1 MRKRVGGRGG
11 ARFKILSRR
20 LALAAAGSL
29 GLALPAH
36 AQHYSSIVG
45 FGDSYVDTGNA
56 VRADP
61 ALLATYPTGRFSGGT
76 NYVDTLSAIYRLP
89 VLNLAW
95 GGATTGAIPGP
106 VPSFA
111 LQTTGFLGL
120 GGAVPPSSLLL
131 VNIGG
136 NDADYYAHGGGSLA
150 GAPTAAAGSAAL
162 ATTSLKALVASG
174 ARTLVWTAGDAG
186 GLPYNIASGPAIA
199 GVASAYSHSYNN
211 LMQPQ
216 LARIAAAGVRV
227 EYVDLSLLQ
236 KEIYADPAR
245 FGVANPGVCPAS
257 CIGNPAQQSQ
267 YLFYVDGIHLTSLGF
282 AILGEYIANRL
293 NAPETIAPASD
304 LSLYP
309 VSAFAGALMARMDLF
324 NAPGLSASSG
334 FLAYAGPGGVDS
346 ASGSPWQVYIQ
357 PRGGLGS
364 RSSAGNAAGYDWSAL
379 GGSIGLEYRL
389 AANWLVGG
397 ALDMTGQYQTLN
409 GGAGSSQL
417 QSTQLGLYSA
427 WSGRNLFAQGVVSF
441 GWLDY
446 SNSRPGVVSTIT
458 SSPTGETFGLA
469 AKTGYLFDINPSTRL
484 GPILGVIYAQS
495 NIGAYNESGDPLL
508 TLNVAK
514 QNLEATLGSAGAQLR
529 QAFEIGGDAV
539 DTFLNVTAEN
549 NFQGYGRVI
558 QFSALSAP
566 LIVNTYDAQQLPNHA
581 FARVALGAEV
591 KLTSSMSS
599 TLYLSQTVGQPGGQ
613 DFAASGAL
621 NWSF

>member
-1 MRKRVGGRGG
+1 MRM
-11 ARFKILSRR
+11 
-20 LALAAAGSL
+20 
-29 GLALPAH
+29 PA
-36 AQHYSSIVG
+36 
-45 FGDSYVDTGNA
+45 D
-56 VRADP
+56 R
-61 ALLATYPTGRFSGGT
+61 
-76 NYVDTLSAIYRLP
+76 
-89 VLNLAW
+89 
-95 GGATTGAIPGP
+95 
-106 VPSFA
+106 
-111 LQTTGFLGL
+111 
-120 GGAVPPSSLLL
+120 
-131 VNIGG
+131 
-136 NDADYYAHGGGSLA
+136 SLA
-150 GAPTAAAGSAAL
+150 RQPRPPAARRSPRPASRLWSPPAPARWSGRP
-162 ATTSLKALVASG
+162 AT
-174 ARTLVWTAGDAG
+174 RG

-199 GVASAYSHSYNN
+199 GVASAYSQTYNN
-211 LMQPQ
+211 LMQPE

-227 EYVDLSLLQ
+227 EYIDLALLQ
-236 KEIYADPAR
+236 KEVYADPAR
-245 FGVANPGVCPAS
+245 YGVANPGVCPAS
-257 CIGNPAQQSQ
+257 CIGNPARQSQ

-282 AILGEYIANRL
+282 AILGEYVANRL

-309 VSAFAGALMARMDLF
+309 ITTFAGALMGRMDLF

-334 FLAYAGPGGVDS
+334 FLAYTGPGGVAS

-357 PRGGLGS
+357 PRGGVGS
-364 RSSAGNAAGYDWSAL
+364 RSSAGAAAGYDWLAL

-389 AANWLVGG
+389 APNWLVGG
-397 ALDMTGQYQTLN
+397 AVDMTGQYQTLN

-427 WSGRNLFAQGVVSF
+427 WSGRNLFAQGVLSF

-446 SNSRPGVVSTIT
+446 SNARPGVVSTIA

-469 AKTGYLFDINPSTRL
+469 AKTGYLFDINPATRL

-529 QAFEIGGDAV
+529 HAFEIGGDAV

-549 NFQGYGRVI
+549 NFQGYGRVV
-558 QFSALSAP
+558 QFSTLSAP

-591 KLTSSMSS
+591 KLTSNMSS
-599 TLYLSQTVGQPGGQ
+599 SLYLSQTIGQPGGQ